1 MSSKASA
8 IRATIQ
14 IKRYSSQTPS
24 FHKCLNFLSAPIL
37 LLEARE
43 TLLQCGHRIVGELNC
58 TSLASC
64 EHHTNFR
71 WFSSCQQC
79 RGTHRSCPC
88 ISAGIWVPV
97 CTRAGLRAVFT
108 PEALLML
115 ASIRHTPLMTYF

>member
-14 IKRYSSQTPS
+14 IKRYSSQTPG

-37 LLEARE
+37 FLEARE

-64 EHHTNFR
+64 EHHTEPSGGSALVSNAGAPIAAALAFLLV
-71 WFSSCQQC
+71 F
-79 RGTHRSCPC
+79 GCPC
-88 ISAGIWVPV
+88 VREQG
-97 CTRAGLRAVFT
+97 
-108 PEALLML
+108 
-115 ASIRHTPLMTYF
+115 